1 VVLNSPELFCIAS
14 SSNGRTAAFE
24 AVNLGSNPS
33 EASFFYTK
41 LTSTCYSSPMKRHI
55 HLKTVEYIVD
65 LLDNKFAIGKFRFGL
80 DPIIGLIPGIG
91 DFLPLII
98 SGYIIFIA
106 VQEKL
111 SQKVITQMVIYT
123 LLDFVLGSIPIIGD
137 VADFFYKSHTKNL
150 ELLKRELDIPVI
162 IAD

>member
-1 VVLNSPELFCIAS
+1 
-14 SSNGRTAAFE
+14 
-24 AVNLGSNPS
+24 
-33 EASFFYTK
+33 
-41 LTSTCYSSPMKRHI
+41 MKRHI